1 MFQGFLRN
9 RRVQVGLAVFG
20 VCVFIAVFGDII
32 NGIYGFAPLAVD
44 YDSTGTPPGHG
55 GHLLGTTITGQDVLS
70 QLVSGARGSLA
81 VGTLSALLAISLGA
95 VLGVCAGFLGGLTDT
110 IINAVTN
117 VFMTMPSFALTLIA
131 AGYISAA
138 GGPGSTGMGWVLMA
152 FLIGIFEWPGMA
164 RYMRAQTLSLRSR
177 DFAMATKL
185 LGESTARI
193 VFSEIMPHM
202 LGIISARFLAAIMAG
217 ILAEAGLN
225 FLGVSTGGVI
235 SWGTMITNA
244 QNQGALTLGWW
255 WWFLPPGLAIA
266 IIGTA
271 TAFVNFGLDEV
282 TNPKLR
288 TGNAKTVRRFV
299 KQQEREYRAR
309 TAAQRS
315 GAAPRA
321 PEHPSGSAP
330 A

>member
-1 MFQGFLRN
+1 MFTGFLRN
-9 RRVQVGLAVFG
+9 RRVQFGLIVFG
-20 VCVFIAVFGDII
+20 LCAAVAVFGDVILEV
-32 NGIYGFAPLAVD
+32 YGFGPLEVD
-44 YDSTGTPPGHG
+44 YDSIATPPGVG
-55 GHLLGTTITGQDVLS
+55 GHALGTTVSGQDVLA

-81 VGTLSALLAISLGA
+81 VGSLSALLACSIGA
-95 VLGVCAGFLGGLTDT
+95 VLGVSAGYLGGIFDT
-110 IINAVTN
+110 VVTAITN
-117 VFMTMPSFALTLIA
+117 VFITIPSFALTLIA

-138 GGPGSTGMGWVLMA
+138 GGPGSAGMGWVLMA

-164 RYMRAQTLSLRSR
+164 RYMRAQTLTLRGR
-177 DFAMATKL
+177 DFSMATRL
-185 LGESTARI
+185 LGESTWRLI
-193 VFSEIMPHM
+193 FSEIMPHL

-266 IIGTA
+266 VIGTA

-288 TGNAKTVRRFV
+288 TGNEKAVRRFLTGQR
-299 KQQEREYRAR
+299 KAARALER
-309 TAAQRS
+309 TAA
-315 GAAPRA
+315 
-321 PEHPSGSAP
+321 
-330 A
+330 

>member
-1 MFQGFLRN
+1 MFTGFLRN
-9 RRVQVGLAVFG
+9 RRVQFGLAVFAI
-20 VCVFIAVFGDII
+20 CAVVAILGDVIT
-32 NGIYGFAPLAVD
+32 GLYGWGPLEVD
-44 YDSTGTPPGHG
+44 YDNTAVPPGTG
-55 GHLLGTTITGQDVLS
+55 GHIMGTTVSGQDVFS
-70 QLVSGARGSLA
+70 QLVAGARGSLA
-81 VGTLSALLAISLGA
+81 VGTLSALLAISVGA
-95 VLGVCAGFLGGLTDT
+95 VLGVSAGFLGGVFDT
-110 IINAVTN
+110 VVNAITN
-117 VFMTMPSFALTLIA
+117 VFLTMPSFALTLIA

-164 RYMRAQTLSLRSR
+164 RYMRAQTLTLRSR
-177 DFAMATKL
+177 DFAMATRL
-185 LGESTARI
+185 LGESRTRLI
-193 VFSEIMPHM
+193 FSEIMPHM

-255 WWFLPPGLAIA
+255 WWFLPPGVAIA

-288 TGNAKTVRRFV
+288 TGNNKVVRRFLK
-299 KQQEREYRAR
+299 KQQAQARASAS
-309 TAAQRS
+309 AA
-315 GAAPRA
+315 
-321 PEHPSGSAP
+321 
-330 A
+330 

>member
-1 MFQGFLRN
+1 MFTGFLRN
-9 RRVQVGLAVFG
+9 RRVQFGLIVFG
-20 VCVFIAVFGDII
+20 ICALVAIFGDLIT
-32 NGIYGFAPLAVD
+32 GLYGWAPLEVD
-44 YDSTGTPPGHG
+44 YNHTSAPPGAG
-55 GHLLGTTITGQDVLS
+55 GHILGTTVSGQDVFS
-70 QLVSGARGSLA
+70 QLVAGARGSLA
-81 VGTLSALLAISLGA
+81 VGTLSALLAISIGA
-95 VLGVCAGFLGGLTDT
+95 VLGVSAGFLGGIFDT
-110 IINAVTN
+110 VVNAITN
-117 VFMTMPSFALTLIA
+117 VFLTMPSFALTLIA

-164 RYMRAQTLSLRSR
+164 RYMRAQTLTLRSR
-177 DFAMATKL
+177 DFAMATRL
-185 LGESTARI
+185 LGESRTRLI
-193 VFSEIMPHM
+193 FSEIMPHM

-255 WWFLPPGLAIA
+255 WWFLPPGVAIA

-288 TGNAKTVRRFV
+288 TGNNKVVRRFLK
-299 KQQEREYRAR
+299 KQSAEAR
-309 TAAQRS
+309 SAA
-315 GAAPRA
+315 AV
-321 PEHPSGSAP
+321 H
-330 A
+330 